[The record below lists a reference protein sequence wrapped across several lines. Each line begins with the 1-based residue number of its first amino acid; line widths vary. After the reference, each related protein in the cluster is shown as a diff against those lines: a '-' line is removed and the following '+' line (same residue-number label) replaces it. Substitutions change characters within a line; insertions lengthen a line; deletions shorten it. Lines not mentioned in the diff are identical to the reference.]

1 MEITNSKKFNKFIS
15 EKREDTF
22 RILSSR
28 IKFPMS
34 KDEKSEV
41 FQNSAIAL
49 YNKIDKGILTTLKC
63 RQKHDGLIQDVELP
77 VLADEAT
84 PTLLS
89 YFAEICY
96 RQALKLKEK
105 KYGEGVNAS
114 SSKKARLFLM
124 KSLGMAKDN
133 DFADLTLNYTGYQ
146 KEESSK
152 QYVEMDGSISNEQCM
167 EILNMCS
174 ESDNSI
180 YREIMSQALDTL
192 ATRCRELLGSYY
204 AHKRTTWSEIASL
217 FDIKGGAS
225 HAKVAAQ
232 RCRERLT
239 EKCHEIERKRIW

>member
-15 EKREDTF
+15 GKREDTF

-34 KDEKSEV
+34 DDEKSEV
-41 FQNSAIAL
+41 FQTSAIAL

-63 RQKHDGLIQDVELP
+63 RKDYKGLSQDVELP

-89 YFAEICY
+89 YFVEICY

-114 SSKKARLFLM
+114 SSKKAKQVLM
-124 KSLGMAKDN
+124 ESLSVVKDN
-133 DFADLTLNYTGYQ
+133 EFAELTLNYTGYQ
-146 KEESSK
+146 KETSSK
-152 QYVEMDGSISNEQCM
+152 QYVEMDGTISNEQCK
-167 EILNMCS
+167 EILNVCS
-174 ESDNSI
+174 ETENSI

-192 ATRCRELLGSYY
+192 ATRCRELIGSYY
-204 AHKRTTWSEIASL
+204 AHKRTTWSEIAAL
-217 FDIKGGAS
+217 FEIKGGAN

>member
-15 EKREDTF
+15 RKREDIF

-34 KDEKSEV
+34 DDEKSEV

-63 RQKHDGLIQDVELP
+63 RQEYKGLSQDVELP

-89 YFAEICY
+89 YFVEICY

-105 KYGEGVNAS
+105 KYGEGANAS
-114 SSKKARLFLM
+114 SSKKAKQVLM
-124 KSLGMAKDN
+124 ESLGVVKDN
-133 DFADLTLNYTGYQ
+133 EFAELTLNYTGYQ
-146 KEESSK
+146 KETSSK
-152 QYVEMDGSISNEQCM
+152 QYVEMDGTISNEQCK
-167 EILNMCS
+167 EILNVCS
-174 ESDNSI
+174 ETEISI

-192 ATRCRELLGSYY
+192 ATRCRELIGSYY
-204 AHKRTTWSEIASL
+204 AHKRKTWSEIAAL
-217 FDIKGGAS
+217 FEIKGGAN